1 MSKFG
6 LLAVIVV
13 PSCMI
18 VGALY
23 RESSESFQV
32 GRVGGC
38 LRAQRGSEAHGAAP
52 QRTEAKKEAF
62 IRARVRAELERKGI
76 EADPSTIASLASSDD
91 AREQ

>member
-38 LRAQRGSEAHGAAP
+38 LRAQRGPEAHGAP

-91 AREQ
+91 ARGQ